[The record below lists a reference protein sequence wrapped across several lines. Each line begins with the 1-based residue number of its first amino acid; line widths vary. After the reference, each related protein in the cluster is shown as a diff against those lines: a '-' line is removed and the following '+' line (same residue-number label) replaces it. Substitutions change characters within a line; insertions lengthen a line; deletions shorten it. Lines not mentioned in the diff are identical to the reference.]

1 MKSALTRGS
10 YSPSPIRAVGALIA
24 ASLMALA
31 LAAPAYAKVLAGGS
45 FSGTDSGIE
54 CGLFV
59 RESTFSGWFTVKD
72 ATPATSG
79 QFFYF
84 TSRVQYTDVITNP
97 NTGAFFTVSGSS
109 LFKEVRAQLV
119 EGSTFRY
126 RTIQVGQP
134 FVITDM
140 DGNVVLRDRGLIEM
154 SYVFDSRG
162 DSAPGGVLLQ
172 DPIVSRV
179 AGPHPGLNFDFCA
192 LANQLIG

>member
-1 MKSALTRGS
+1 MRSAQSLGRHS
-10 YSPSPIRAVGALIA
+10 LSPMSAIVALIA
-24 ASLMALA
+24 ASLMAVA
-31 LAAPAYAKVLAGGS
+31 LAIPAFAKAVDGGS

-54 CGLFV
+54 CGSFV
-59 RESTFSGWFTVKD
+59 RETTFSGSFTIKD

-84 TSRVQYTDVITNP
+84 MQHVQYTDVITNP
-97 NTGAFFTVSGSS
+97 DTGAFFTVSGRS
-109 LFKEVRAQLV
+109 LFKELRAQLV

-126 RTIQVGQP
+126 RTIEVGQP

-140 DGNVVLRDRGLIEM
+140 NSKVVLRDRGLIEM
-154 SYVFDSRG
+154 SYVFDSLG
-162 DSAPGGVLLQ
+162 DSAPGGVFLE
-172 DPIVSRV
+172 DPILSRV